1 MNKDHVRY
9 LGRKVAVVAIGMSLI
24 VGVAGVAGA
33 SSNRHGPANHH
44 DSSQGHRGIGHHDI
58 KGVVSAVSSTSITVQ
73 RSAITTT
80 TLAIAATTRFFE
92 GHTPVTQAALVAG
105 ERVDISRTASAP
117 GTAAKITIEVAALAG
132 TVSAVSGSVITI
144 TGGEGFTRT
153 IDVSSTTTF
162 SEGGTAVALSAVVV
176 GSKIKAQGLVSSD
189 QTALDA
195 ISVVIAAPKDVRG
208 NVSAVTSTSVTVL
221 GSDNTST
228 TLTIAP
234 TTTFFEGSTPV
245 TAAALV
251 VGVRVDIT
259 RLNTSLTTAVKINI
273 EVATLTGI
281 VTSVSGNVITIT
293 GGEGFTRTIDVSSA
307 TTYSE
312 GGAAATLSSVAIGLK
327 IKATGIVSANETA
340 LNALTVLI
348 TAPKVVKG
356 NVSAVS
362 STSVTV
368 QGPGNTTT
376 VVTIAPTTTFFAGSS
391 PVTQAA
397 LAVGEHVD
405 VALLPSSPTTA
416 AKIIIEVATLTGIV
430 SSVSGNV
437 ITITGGEGF
446 TRTIDVS
453 SATTYSEG
461 GTAVTLSSVIVDA
474 RIVAHGIVASDQT
487 TLDALTVSITAPK
500 DVIGVVSAVSSTSVT
515 VQGPGNTSTVLTI
528 APTTSFFAG
537 STAVTQAA
545 LVVGEH
551 VDITRLSTSLTTA
564 AKVTI
569 QLATLAGT
577 VTSVSANTIVISS
590 GHGFARTIVV
600 SSTTTYS
607 KGGSASTLSA
617 VTVGSK
623 ISAQGLVASDQTTL
637 DALNVTIAAH

>member
-9 LGRKVAVVAIGMSLI
+9 LGRKVAVVAIGLSLV

-33 SSNRHGPANHH
+33 SSNRHGPAVRH

-58 KGVVSAVSSTSITVQ
+58 KGVVSAVSAASITVQ

-80 TLAIAATTRFFE
+80 TLAIVPTTRFFE
-92 GHTPVTQAALVAG
+92 GSKPVTAAALVVG

-117 GTAAKITIEVAALAG
+117 ATAAKITIEVAALAG
-132 TVSAVSGSVITI
+132 TVSAVSGNVITI
-144 TGGEGFTRT
+144 TGGEGFSRT
-153 IDVSSTTTF
+153 IDVSASTTY
-162 SEGGTAVALSAVVV
+162 SEGGTAVTLSAVLV

-189 QTALDA
+189 QTALNA
-195 ISVVIAAPKDVRG
+195 ISVAIAAPKDVKG
-208 NVSAVTSTSVTVL
+208 NVSAVTSSSVTVL

-228 TLTIAP
+228 TLTITP

-251 VGVRVDIT
+251 VGERVDIT

-312 GGAAATLSSVAIGLK
+312 GGTAVTLSSVIVDAK
-327 IKATGIVSANETA
+327 IVAHGIVASNQTT
-340 LNALTVLI
+340 LDALTVSL
-348 TAPKVVKG
+348 TAPKDVKG
-356 NVSAVS
+356 VISAVT

-368 QGPGNTTT
+368 RGPGTTTT
-376 VVTIAPTTTFFAGSS
+376 VLTIAPTTTFFAGST
-391 PVTQAA
+391 P
-397 LAVGEHVD
+397 
-405 VALLPSSPTTA
+405 
-416 AKIIIEVATLTGIV
+416 
-430 SSVSGNV
+430 
-437 ITITGGEGF
+437 
-446 TRTIDVS
+446 
-453 SATTYSEG
+453 
-461 GTAVTLSSVIVDA
+461 
-474 RIVAHGIVASDQT
+474 
-487 TLDALTVSITAPK
+487 
-500 DVIGVVSAVSSTSVT
+500 
-515 VQGPGNTSTVLTI
+515 
-528 APTTSFFAG
+528 
-537 STAVTQAA
+537 VTQAA

-551 VDITRLSTSLTTA
+551 VDVTRLSTSLTTA

-600 SSTTTYS
+600 NSATTYS
-607 KGGSASTLSA
+607 KGGSASMLSA

-623 ISAQGLVASDQTTL
+623 ISAQGLIASDQTTL